1 MFHTWKVAQPM
12 RSLDDR
18 CIAVYRPRS
27 FALFPAQDV
36 FILSQFIC
44 YSSAGQTQD
53 RFSQYPTLK
62 FIASVIFSSCTVMP
76 SPYGI
81 YGEWMLVLYEFSSRE
96 LYEFLYPTVFVCL
109 CVSSLSQWLSG
120 RRRAVAQVSRT
131 LGSSVEFSLDSWTC
145 VRVSV
150 WYCPM

>member
-1 MFHTWKVAQPM
+1 MFHTWKLAQPM

-53 RFSQYPTLK
+53 RFSQYPTLQ
-62 FIASVIFSSCTVMP
+62 FIASVIFSSCTVMS

-96 LYEFLYPTVFVCL
+96 LYGFLYPTVFVCL
-109 CVSSLSQWLSG
+109 CLCVSSVAGSLSQWLSG
-120 RRRAVAQVSRT
+120 RRRAVAQASRT
-131 LGSSVEFSLDSWTC
+131 LGSWVEFPLDS
-145 VRVSV
+145 
-150 WYCPM
+150 